1 MIIKIDIEDGVDV
14 NDAMFVARMLIDFNN
29 GFGDR
34 TIVNESRHVS
44 GKITHKSKAGNVFLE
59 VSKVEERKAA

>member
-1 MIIKIDIEDGVDV
+1 MIIKIDIEEGIDV
-14 NDAMFVARMLIDFNN
+14 NDAMFVARMLIDFNG

-34 TIVNESRHVS
+34 TIVNQNRGVK
-44 GKITHKSKAGNVFLE
+44 GKVTHKSKAGSVFLE